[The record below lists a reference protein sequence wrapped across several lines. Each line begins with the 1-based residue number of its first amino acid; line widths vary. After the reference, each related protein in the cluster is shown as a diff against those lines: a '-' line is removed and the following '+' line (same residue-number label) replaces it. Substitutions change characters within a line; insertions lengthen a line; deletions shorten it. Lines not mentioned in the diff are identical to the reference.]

1 MMMLLSLP
9 RVEVDVAIA
18 DARLKCDQLEVPTID
33 LLAKL

>member
-18 DARLKCDQLEVPTID
+18 DARVMCDRLEVPTVGW
-33 LLAKL
+33 LA